1 MMKTKSILLLSILL
15 LAALTL
21 SLTSCTKNTTTTQTP
36 ANTTSIQNQSND
48 ETAVT
53 TASDEALNDVDNVLG
68 GNQGTLKSAESLPC
82 NATLD
87 STTAVQDTI
96 TYYITYNGLNCD
108 GNLFR
113 TGAIN
118 IKKHTHTEWHKAG
131 ATITYIFVNYHIY
144 HVLHPDKAITINGS
158 RTYENVSGGLLIML
172 GTSLDSII
180 HKEWG
185 SMTILFDNNT
195 TRSWNIAR
203 QLKYTRI
210 DHKLVL
216 TTDGFGSGD
225 GYSHLI
231 IWGINRDGEQ
241 FYDQILVPNV
251 FKQKCEWDGCSG
263 QRKMMIPADNKGA
276 TITWGYDSNNQL
288 ITGNECPTKYKVDW
302 YNNGQSGTMYLL
314 LP

>member
-131 ATITYIFVNYHIY
+131 ATIT
-144 HVLHPDKAITINGS
+144 
-158 RTYENVSGGLLIML
+158 
-172 GTSLDSII
+172 
-180 HKEWG
+180 
-185 SMTILFDNNT
+185 
-195 TRSWNIAR
+195 
-203 QLKYTRI
+203 
-210 DHKLVL
+210 
-216 TTDGFGSGD
+216 
-225 GYSHLI
+225 
-231 IWGINRDGEQ
+231 
-241 FYDQILVPNV
+241 
-251 FKQKCEWDGCSG
+251 
-263 QRKMMIPADNKGA
+263 
-276 TITWGYDSNNQL
+276 
-288 ITGNECPTKYKVDW
+288 
-302 YNNGQSGTMYLL
+302 
-314 LP
+314 